1 MKGHAVR
8 CIIAMLGLLALLPG
22 AGRAQES
29 NPPFF
34 TAVFGALDSLAQDS
48 AFQALAGSKTKWEVF
63 GMAKDDAL
71 GRLPDDQLADFLQV
85 FVRSLAHAD
94 AADCAGMWKKGLA
107 EGLTPLGMH
116 MSMEDA
122 RGWGRWYVNMAWASV
137 RDLPLAPMAD
147 ADEVGRWMLTK
158 RAQLD
163 EPDRLRIIRAM
174 SPGASDADAC
184 WLPQFIYT
192 SMVSPDSPADLRVAR
207 AIMFGREP

>member
-1 MKGHAVR
+1 MQKLIVFNHVSLDGYFVDAKNGMSWAKSEANDAEWNAFV
-8 CIIAMLGLLALLPG
+8 AENAEGDATL
-22 AGRAQES
+22 
-29 NPPFF
+29 
-34 TAVFGALDSLAQDS
+34 VFGRV
-48 AFQALAGSKTKWEVF
+48 TYEM
-63 GMAKDDAL
+63 MASYW
-71 GRLPDDQLADFLQV
+71 P
-85 FVRSLAHAD
+85 
-94 AADCAGMWKKGLA
+94 
-107 EGLTPLGMH
+107 T
-116 MSMEDA
+116 
-122 RGWGRWYVNMAWASV
+122 
-137 RDLPLAPMAD
+137 PMAD